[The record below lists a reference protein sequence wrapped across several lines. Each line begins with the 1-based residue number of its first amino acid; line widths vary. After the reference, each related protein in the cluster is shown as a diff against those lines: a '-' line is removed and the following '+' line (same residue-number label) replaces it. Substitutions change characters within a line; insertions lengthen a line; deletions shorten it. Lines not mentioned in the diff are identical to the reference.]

1 MSILDKIEESQ
12 VDVCSVVGDIYRVDT
27 SGDVDELVARSP
39 YQLHII
45 FCESVDSDEL
55 VKVCEV
61 AGVRILENI
70 SSIPGIDEL
79 GKILIVWDSF
89 IERFRLMIG
98 FNPAARSAY
107 AGIWTYCSLLE
118 MLEREE
124 YVTAKGVKLEW
135 VGYYSV
141 ENYIDYLDDIL
152 TIFDPLNDN
161 RFMKSVMDNM
171 MKVIEVICR
180 RWFSLDE
187 WEDAVKKSGERY
199 WRIRPWTH
207 K

>member
-12 VDVCSVVGDIYRVDT
+12 VNVRSVVGDIYRVDT

-45 FCESVDSDEL
+45 FCESVNVSEL

-89 IERFRLMIG
+89 IEKFRLMIG

-124 YVTAKGVKLEW
+124 YVTTKEVKLEW

-141 ENYIDYLDDIL
+141 ENYVDYLDDIL

-171 MKVIEVICR
+171 MKVIEVVCR
-180 RWFSLDE
+180 CWFSLDE